1 MDGVKKERYLKLFL
15 MCVLDY
21 LQYTDKTGCKP

>member
-1 MDGVKKERYLKLFL
+1 MDGVKKERHVGLVL

-21 LQYTDKTGCKP
+21 LQYTDQIGCKP